1 MLLNIKPLDEL
12 EKEAQYIDDFLNLT
26 CSEEIEELSGRIIEI
41 SVYMARTGKMLA
53 DAKHHQ
59 DKAIKESI
67 LGRLNQDLSPSIMK
81 ELIKS
86 DCENENY
93 LVNWIDRLNRTCTHQ
108 LEALRSLLAKAREEM
123 KYEFFNSRNT

>member
-1 MLLNIKPLDEL
+1 MLLYIKPLDEL
-12 EKEAQYIDDFLNLT
+12 EKEAQDIDDFLNLT

-53 DAKHHQ
+53 DAKYHQ
-59 DKAIKESI
+59 DKAVKESI
-67 LGRLNQDLSPSIMK
+67 LGKLNQDLPPSIMK

-108 LEALRSLLAKAREEM
+108 IEALRSLLSKAKEEM
-123 KYEFFNSRNT
+123 KYDFFNSRNT